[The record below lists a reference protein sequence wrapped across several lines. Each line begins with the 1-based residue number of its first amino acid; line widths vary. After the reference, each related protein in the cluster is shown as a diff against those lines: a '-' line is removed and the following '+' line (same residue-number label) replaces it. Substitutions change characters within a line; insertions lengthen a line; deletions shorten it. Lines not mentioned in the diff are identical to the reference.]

1 LQIDGCGLSERGQ
14 SLLDLIVNLDVLT
27 LILPFGEFLLV
38 ELLLQLSLHR
48 RHFLL
53 LGTTLVD

>member
-1 LQIDGCGLSERGQ
+1 MVPSNLQIDSCGLSEGGQ

-38 ELLLQLSLHR
+38 ELLLQLGLHR
-48 RHFLL
+48 
-53 LGTTLVD
+53 